1 MKARI
6 SILNGLEVTIR
17 FSIDRDERDIDGG
30 YVGEWQVVEV
40 KGRKVSDTAW
50 LYTRIYATKG
60 EEDRILA
67 MLLSGK
73 YNLDIDDIDYQPT
86 NEFGE

>member
-17 FSIDRDERDIDGG
+17 FSIENDTQNYSCASVD
-30 YVGEWQVVEV
+30 EWQVVEV
-40 KGRKVSDTAW
+40 KGRKVSEPAW

>member
-6 SILNGLEVTIR
+6 NILNGLEVTIR

-40 KGRKVSDTAW
+40 KGRKVSEPAW

-67 MLLSGK
+67 MLLSGN